1 MRHICISDVHG
12 DFDSMMKAINE
23 VSYDP
28 ESGKDLIILAGDGF
42 GRADFSSDL
51 GGSRRVYEYMISP
64 IHKNKPI
71 YIFGN
76 HEDILRNILRKRMIS
91 YLDSQN
97 GELNTILSLSN
108 MANIGYLDPE
118 MTEAIDKVRDLGIL
132 EWINSLPPYY
142 ETKTHIITHGWLTN
156 DILSSSPYDNFVD
169 ASWAHTINSI
179 RKYVLSGAK
188 FHKTIVFGHW
198 DTNSIR
204 DKWSD
209 GKESNNNFYLY
220 ENSEYGLIG
229 LDACTILSHRVN
241 TYIFEE

>member
-12 DFDSMMKAINE
+12 DFDSMMKALNE

-51 GGSRRVYEYMISP
+51 GGSRRVYEYMTSP

-91 YLDSQN
+91 YLDIQN

-118 MTEAIDKVRDLGIL
+118 MTEAIDKVRDCHQIIVTDDIPLG
-132 EWINSLPPYY
+132 EVYY
-142 ETKTHIITHGWLTN
+142 E
-156 DILSSSPYDNFVD
+156 
-169 ASWAHTINSI
+169 
-179 RKYVLSGAK
+179 
-188 FHKTIVFGHW
+188 
-198 DTNSIR
+198 
-204 DKWSD
+204 
-209 GKESNNNFYLY
+209 
-220 ENSEYGLIG
+220 
-229 LDACTILSHRVN
+229 
-241 TYIFEE
+241 